1 VWNEVN
7 DANLKGAFFM
17 TMAAA
22 PFLKRPDGR
31 IINISSIG
39 AFTGGSSAGGLA
51 YAASKAGLH
60 GLTFASARE
69 LSKDGITVN
78 AIAPG
83 LITATNF
90 FSGKLTEEQINRT
103 VAQIPVGRA
112 GKPED
117 IASAVWYLAS
127 PEASF
132 INGEI
137 LNVNGGWLFGR

>member
-90 FSGKLTEEQINRT
+90 L
-103 VAQIPVGRA
+103 VA
-112 GKPED
+112 
-117 IASAVWYLAS
+117 
-127 PEASF
+127 
-132 INGEI
+132 N
-137 LNVNGGWLFGR
+137 

>member
-1 VWNEVN
+1 
-7 DANLKGAFFM
+7 
-17 TMAAA
+17 
-22 PFLKRPDGR
+22 
-31 IINISSIG
+31 
-39 AFTGGSSAGGLA
+39 
-51 YAASKAGLH
+51 
-60 GLTFASARE
+60 
-69 LSKDGITVN
+69 
-78 AIAPG
+78 
-83 LITATNF
+83 
-90 FSGKLTEEQINRT
+90 